1 MSLLSLVH
9 LLLKFHQVIHFLI
22 ALILVAACRA
32 LPAAVITMASPTK
45 ARRPC
50 MNLMEAQ
57 LLVPPGNLLFF
68 TMSTG
73 VTSLAF

>member
-22 ALILVAACRA
+22 ALVLVAACRVP
-32 LPAAVITMASPTK
+32 LAAVVTMASPTK

-50 MNLMEAQ
+50 MNLMEAL
-57 LLVPPGNLLFF
+57 LLVPSGNLLFF